1 MAETFLKIIDEGVR
15 AAIWSKF
22 YSIMGF
28 TALDV
33 LRENIVLYPKP
44 VAFRKISDMRERT
57 RMDFMNLWRESTVL
71 DRKRLTMPAARRGVL
86 VSYTDSL
93 DDSGEVSEHTGVV
106 RIKAVPTIMSYN
118 LWFWSLDRDKLNS
131 IAEECLFWEH
141 NTPYVRLYFDETY
154 PVDLNV
160 RITGEI
166 FDESPLDDLYKRG
179 TYYVSRVP
187 VEVEGW
193 TFSDAQIK
201 TIKTIYLKVY
211 DRDEIED
218 EDIEDFIDEPN
229 EDLLLCSDTIT
240 EDDL

>member
-1 MAETFLKIIDEGVR
+1 LANTFLKIIDEGVR

-22 YSIMGF
+22 YSTMGF
-28 TALDV
+28 GELDE
-33 LRENIVLYPKP
+33 LRENIVLYPKS

-57 RMDFMNLWRESTVL
+57 RMEFMNLWRESTVL
-71 DRKRLTMPAARRGVL
+71 DRKRLTMPVARRGVPL
-86 VSYTDSL
+86 VYTDDL
-93 DDSGEVSEHTGVV
+93 DGSGEAGERTGMIQV
-106 RIKAVPTIMSYN
+106 KAVPVTISYN
-118 LWFWSLDRDKLNS
+118 LWFWSLDKDKLND

-141 NTPYVRLYFDETY
+141 NTPYVRLYFDEVY

-187 VEVEGW
+187 IEVEGW
-193 TFSDAQIK
+193 VFSGAEVK

-218 EDIEDFIDEPN
+218 ADINEFLGDPN
-229 EDLLLCSDTIT
+229 EDLLLYSDTIT